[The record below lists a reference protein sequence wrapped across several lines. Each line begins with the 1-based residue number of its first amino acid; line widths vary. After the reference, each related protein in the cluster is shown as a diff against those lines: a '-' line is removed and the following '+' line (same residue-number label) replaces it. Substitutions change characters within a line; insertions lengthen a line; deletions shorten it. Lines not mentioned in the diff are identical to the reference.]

1 MKNVAVT
8 IPNLIQGVSQQ
19 PDPQRDPSQGEI
31 QINGVSSI
39 AEGLRKRDSSRTLA
53 KVSSSGFGDA
63 FFHTILRDSSE
74 EYLSVITKDDIKV
87 FELDG
92 TPVDVRFDSGALD
105 YLSTIASAKQ
115 EIRAVTVADYTWITN
130 TNTPTATDPAL
141 APVPGR
147 PFPHECL
154 VWVKQAVYGNEYKIN
169 INGRESGVKTPLS
182 AVQTIGSSIIE
193 YRISSEEIADALRR
207 GYEGGTVNSVS
218 TSGNDGTYVGNTEVE
233 TVLNPAG
240 ATDLVVRISGAGSGV
255 AVTGIVSSGGG
266 WETGDVIKA
275 FAKDINKTGV
285 VKQLSSTFVG
295 GSLQGTNT
303 RIGAR
308 SIESPR
314 SNLFVDI
321 TGNGSSITSVTVNGD
336 PGYNWEVGDPIFVQR
351 QWIEKPDVNVPP
363 MITLT
368 KTIQVTT
375 TERFQIGE
383 DSNGDPLYEDR
394 TTVEDRTETYQ
405 EQDPNWDGPFDLSV
419 DVQIAVVSD
428 VGYSDNVE
436 DPYELVEIG
445 RVTSVS
451 ASSFPYQI
459 ERSGSVLW
467 IKGNSPITIAAV
479 DAKANATLTA
489 ILDSVQIFTELP
501 TIAPVGYQIN
511 IAGDPGTNFDN
522 YYIEFEP
529 RSGSFGEGQ
538 WEETVSPGVEYK
550 FNPSTMPHA
559 LIRTANDDFW
569 FGAINGQ
576 NVSGIPG
583 GVKRWGERIAG
594 DYDTAPDP
602 SFVGFPINDIFIYK
616 NRLGFLSDE
625 NVVLSRVREFF
636 EFFPETVTTVLDT
649 DPIDVVASNN
659 RVSVL
664 KYAVPYQDE
673 LILFSA
679 QIQYRFNAAE
689 TVLTPATAQIT
700 SLTQFDVDTNVRPQQ
715 AGGGI
720 FFLQTNG
727 QWSQMR
733 EFAVRGAGT
742 ALTADASDLTGY
754 VSSYVP
760 GECFK
765 MTVNDTG
772 NASFLISNRNTSPQ
786 MLGADYRKR
795 IYVYKWFLRNT
806 GNGAERA
813 QNSWSYWEFGADEVL
828 QIVCIR
834 EILYCLMRYGSD
846 VYLEQI
852 SVLDR
857 EQAVI
862 DAPYPMLLDRLVST
876 TAETP
881 AAMQMS
887 KGVYSEGTGKTTFT
901 LPYTATNEV
910 QVWSAYNM
918 SQVNKAGPVLL
929 GSTANSTKIEARGDW
944 SKEEV
949 WAGEKY
955 EFRYRFSRFKLMTD
969 VGGGKAVRN
978 VVRTQVRQ
986 AKLGY
991 HETGFFRV
999 KTIPEGREPGVYVYD
1014 GTVLAV
1020 RNSSVGAPPAS
1031 ALTGDLQ
1038 IKYQGVFNIPI
1049 MGRGDRVLVELLN
1062 DTPHPSK
1069 FSTCEWI
1076 GMVTSRSGAS

>member
-53 KVSSSGFGDA
+53 KVSSTGFGDA
-63 FFHTILRDSSE
+63 FFHTILRDQTE

-92 TPVDVRFDSGALD
+92 TPVNVNFDPGAMD
-105 YLSTIASAKQ
+105 YLRAGPYAVTSAQQ
-115 EIRAVTVADYTWITN
+115 EIRAVTIADYTFITN
-130 TNTPTATDPAL
+130 TNTPTATDPAV

-147 PFPHECL
+147 PSPHECL
-154 VWVKQAVYGNEYKIN
+154 VWVKQAVYGNEYKVN
-169 INGRESGVKTPLS
+169 INGLESS
-182 AVQTIGSSIIE
+182 VQTPVAAVKSIGTSVIE

-207 GYEGGTVNSVS
+207 GYEGGAAAAI
-218 TSGNDGTYVGNTEVE
+218 TSLGASGTYVGSKSIE
-233 TVLNPAG
+233 TALNPAG
-240 ATDLVVRISGAGSGV
+240 ANDLTVAISGSGSTIQVTGVVSGGSG
-255 AVTGIVSSGGG
+255 
-266 WETGDVIKA
+266 WEVGDTIKA
-275 FAKDINKTGV
+275 FARDINKDGV
-285 VKQLSSTFVG
+285 IKRLSPTFAG
-295 GSLQGTNT
+295 GSLDATTFDQPAQKLPA
-303 RIGAR
+303 GAA
-308 SIESPR
+308 PVK
-314 SNLFVDI
+314 VDV
-321 TGNGSSITSVTVNGD
+321 TGNGTTIGSVTVNGD
-336 PGYNWEVGDPIFVQR
+336 PSYGWTVGDPIYVKRSAIERPDINTPPLVARERVVDSGQVNEDGDPIFVT
-351 QWIEKPDVNVPP
+351 EVYY
-363 MITLT
+363 IT
-368 KTIQVTT
+368 
-375 TERFQIGE
+375 
-383 DSNGDPLYEDR
+383 DPL
-394 TTVEDRTETYQ
+394 
-405 EQDPNWDGPFDLSV
+405 WDGPFNLNE
-419 DVQIAVVSD
+419 DVQVGVVAE
-428 VGYSDNVE
+428 VGLSDNVE
-436 DPYELVEIG
+436 DPYELVDIG
-445 RVTSVS
+445 TVASVT
-451 ASSFPYQI
+451 ASSFPYEI
-459 ERSGSVLW
+459 ERAGSVLW
-467 IKGNSPITIAAV
+467 IRGSSPITISAV

-489 ILDSVQIFTELP
+489 ILDTVQIFTELP

-511 IAGDPGTNFDN
+511 ISGDPGTNFDN

-529 RSGSFGEGQ
+529 RSGSFGEGA
-538 WEETVSPGVEYK
+538 WEETVAPGVEYK
-550 FNPSTMPHA
+550 FNPLTMPHA
-559 LIRTANDDFW
+559 LVRTGNDDFW
-569 FGAINGQ
+569 FGPVNGQ

-583 GVKRWGERIAG
+583 GVKTWGERISG

-754 VSSYVP
+754 ISSYIP
-760 GECFK
+760 DNCFK
-765 MTVNDTG
+765 LTVNDTG
-772 NASFLISNRNTSPQ
+772 NASFLISGRDSSSQ

-834 EILYCLMRYGSD
+834 ETLYCLMRYGSD

-852 SVLDR
+852 PVLDR
-857 EQAVI
+857 EQVAI
-862 DAPYPMLLDRLVST
+862 NAPYPMLLDRLVST
-876 TAETP
+876 TAATP
-881 AAMQMS
+881 TALRMA
-887 KGVYSEGTGKTTFT
+887 KGTYSEATGKTTFE

-918 SQVNKAGPVLL
+918 TQVNKPGPVLL
-929 GSTANSTKIEARGDW
+929 GSTTDSNKIEARGDW

-1020 RNSSVGAPPAS
+1020 RNSSVGTPPAS
-1031 ALTGDLQ
+1031 SFNGDIQ

>member
-1 MKNVAVT
+1 MRNVAVT

-39 AEGLRKRDSSRTLA
+39 AEGLRKRDSTRTLA

-63 FFHTILRDSSE
+63 FFHTILRDQTE
-74 EYLSVITKDDIKV
+74 EYLSVITKNDIKV

-92 TPVDVRFDSGALD
+92 TPVNVRFDSGAMN
-105 YLSTIASAKQ
+105 YLSSVASAQQ
-115 EIRAVTVADYTWITN
+115 EIRAVTVADYTFITN
-130 TNTPTATDPAL
+130 TNTPTATDPAV
-141 APVPGR
+141 APVPAR
-147 PFPHECL
+147 PAPHECL
-154 VWVKQAVYGNEYKIN
+154 VWVKQAAYGNEYKVN
-169 INGRESGVKTPLS
+169 INGLESSVQTPIS

-193 YRISSEEIADALRR
+193 YRISSEEIADGLRR
-207 GYEGGTVNSVS
+207 GFEGGTATSVS
-218 TSGNDGTYVGNTEVE
+218 PITNDGTYFGEKEVE

-240 ATDLVVRISGAGSGV
+240 ANGLTVRILGSGNG
-255 AVTGIVSSGGG
+255 VTVMGVVSSGGG
-266 WETGDVIKA
+266 WESGDVIKA

-285 VKQLSSTFVG
+285 IKQINSSFVG
-295 GSLQGTNT
+295 GSLEGTNT

-308 SIESPR
+308 NIQSPR
-314 SNLFVDI
+314 NNLFVDI
-321 TGNGSSITSVTVNGD
+321 TGNGSSITNVTVNGD
-336 PGYNWEVGDPIFVQR
+336 SYNWEVGDPVYVQR
-351 QWIEKPDVNVPP
+351 RWIEKPDVNTPP

-368 KTIQVTT
+368 KTVQVTT
-375 TERFQIGE
+375 TRRVQIGE
-383 DSNGDPLYEDR
+383 DSNGNPLYEDI

-405 EQDPNWDGPFDLSV
+405 QQDPNWDGPFDLSE
-419 DVQIAVVSD
+419 DVQVGVIAD
-428 VGYSDNVE
+428 VGFSDNVE
-436 DPYELVEIG
+436 DPYALVEIG
-445 RVTSVS
+445 RVSGVTS
-451 ASSFPYQI
+451 SSFPYQI
-459 ERSGSVLW
+459 DIAGSVLW
-467 IKGNSPITIAAV
+467 IRGSSPITIAAV
-479 DAKANATLTA
+479 DAQANATLTA

-511 IAGDPGTNFDN
+511 ISGDPGTNFDN

-529 RSGSFGEGQ
+529 RSGSFGEGA
-538 WEETVSPGVEYK
+538 WEETVAPGVEYK
-550 FNPSTMPHA
+550 FNPLTMPHA
-559 LIRTANDDFW
+559 LVRTANDDFW
-569 FGAINGQ
+569 FGAVNGQ

-583 GVKRWGERIAG
+583 GVKTWGERVAG

-602 SFVGFPINDIFIYK
+602 SFIGFPINDIFVYK

-625 NVVLSRVREFF
+625 NVILSRVREFF

-664 KYAVPYQDE
+664 RYAVPYQDE

-720 FFLQTNG
+720 FFMQTNG

-742 ALTADASDLTGY
+742 ALTADAADLTGY
-754 VSSYVP
+754 ISSYIP
-760 GECFK
+760 DACFK

-772 NASFLISNRNTSPQ
+772 NASFLISGRDSSSQ

-806 GNGAERA
+806 GSGAERA

-834 EILYCLMRYGSD
+834 ETLYCLMRYGSD

-852 SVLDR
+852 PVLDR
-857 EQAVI
+857 EQVAI
-862 DAPYPMLLDRLVST
+862 NAPYPMLLDRLVST
-876 TAETP
+876 TTATP
-881 AAMQMS
+881 PALRMA
-887 KGVYSEGTGKTTFT
+887 KGVYSEATGKTTFN

-910 QVWSAYNM
+910 QIWSAYNM
-918 SQVNKAGPVLL
+918 TQVNKPGPVLL
-929 GSTANSTKIEARGDW
+929 GSTTDSNKIEARGDW

-955 EFRYRFSRFKLMTD
+955 EFRYRFSRFKLMAD

-999 KTIPEGREPGVYVYD
+999 KTIPEGREPGIYVYD

-1020 RNSSVGAPPAS
+1020 RNSSVGTPPLNS
-1031 ALTGDLQ
+1031 FSGDIQ